1 MKKISPSLVFHFVF
15 YILYLFFYK
24 IIGDKETIL
33 LFKPVILASISFYYI
48 SQNKLKK
55 NLIHFVIIGLLFISD
70 NMNLFGET
78 LFHEISIGLY
88 VLVLFILLYLI
99 IKDSTLLKEGSS
111 FNKYLELIMVV
122 FLVLFVFT
130 KLVSTYVLKTKF
142 IHYYL
147 IVNYLVVFLSVFV
160 LSFYNLFKIKS
171 NSSRFLVAT
180 LMCLFVSDLFSV
192 INTYYF
198 SFKPL
203 IYLSVITEL
212 PVYYFLIK
220 YFINRDI
227 ERIK

>member
-1 MKKISPSLVFHFVF
+1 
-15 YILYLFFYK
+15 
-24 IIGDKETIL
+24 
-33 LFKPVILASISFYYI
+33 
-48 SQNKLKK
+48 
-55 NLIHFVIIGLLFISD
+55 
-70 NMNLFGET
+70 MNLFGET

-99 IKDSTLLKEGSS
+99 IKDSKLLKEGSS
-111 FNKYLELIMVV
+111 FTKYLELIMVV